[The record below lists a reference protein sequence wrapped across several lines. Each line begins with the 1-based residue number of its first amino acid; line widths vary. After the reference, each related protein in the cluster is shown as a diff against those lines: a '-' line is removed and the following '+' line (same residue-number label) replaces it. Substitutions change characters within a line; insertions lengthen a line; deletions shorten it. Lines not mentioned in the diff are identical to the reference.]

1 MLERLP
7 CLLLYWSDKAGPSS
21 HLTSDGG
28 LVSPGDE
35 TAGRAVGGGSDEEL
49 FLDDAVESMIAFLH

>member
-21 HLTSDGG
+21 RLTCDGR

-35 TAGRAVGGGSDEEL
+35 TAGRAVGEGSNGEL
-49 FLDDAVESMIAFLH
+49 LLYDAVESLIAFLH